1 MNDRLNELLRASK
14 YFENIVDETGFDGIY
29 KLEAINR
36 GVTALTGFNPLKSM
50 GMNIVSS
57 EDEDGNT
64 GDLTVLFDRRG
75 V

>member
-14 YFENIVDETGFDGIY
+14 YFENIVDEAGFDGIH

-36 GVTALTGFNPLKSM
+36 GVTELTGFNPLKIM
-50 GMNIVSS
+50 GMSVVSS

-64 GDLTVLFDRRG
+64 NDLTVLFDRRG